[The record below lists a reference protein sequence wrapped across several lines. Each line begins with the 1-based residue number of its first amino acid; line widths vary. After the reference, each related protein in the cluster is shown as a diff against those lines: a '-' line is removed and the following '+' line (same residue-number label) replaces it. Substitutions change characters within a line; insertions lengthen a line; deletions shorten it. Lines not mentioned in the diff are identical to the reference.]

1 MNMVFIQERES
12 KGNKYLYLDKSMR
25 IRDKVFKVSK
35 YLGKKDDFTKAGI
48 REEIKRFEPE
58 ADKKILSLIV
68 EKAHKQYKLAYPI
81 SLEEIRKIEEM
92 NLKYREI
99 RRSLSRKDWEDIK
112 LRFVANFVFESNA
125 LEGNSLTLKNFA
137 DIIFENRVSNS
148 ADLREVYDARNSYA
162 VFSNL
167 LTLRREITE
176 SFIID
181 LHKKIVK
188 NIDSRT
194 GYKKIPNLLL
204 GIDVKL
210 TAPEN
215 VAQEMKKLLKWYD
228 ENKAKMYPLELA
240 FRFHHMFEC
249 IHPFS
254 DGNGRV
260 GRMLLNYIL
269 IKNGNFPIII
279 RKTQRAKYLKALQAA
294 DHNQL
299 IPLMRFA
306 LAKTK
311 ETYSK
316 FFGVYYK
323 YILK

>member
-12 KGNKYLYLDKSMR
+12 KGNNYLYLDKSMR
-25 IRDKVFKVSK
+25 IRDKVFKASK
-35 YLGKKDDFTKAGI
+35 YLGKKDDFTKARI
-48 REEIKRFEPE
+48 KEEMKKFEIE
-58 ADKKILSLIV
+58 ADKKILSLV
-68 EKAHKQYKLAYPI
+68 VKKAQKQYKLEYPI

-99 RRSLSRKDWEDIK
+99 RRSLSKKDWEDVK

-125 LEGNSLTLKNFA
+125 LEGNSLTLKNFS
-137 DIIFENRVSNS
+137 DIVFENRVSNS

-162 VFSNL
+162 VFSHL
-167 LTLRREITE
+167 LTSRREITE
-176 SFIID
+176 SLIID

-188 NIDSRT
+188 NIDVRI
-194 GYKKIPNLLL
+194 GYKKIPNFLL
-204 GIDVKL
+204 GINVKL

-215 VAQEMKKLLKWYD
+215 VAQEMKKLLRWYN
-228 ENKAKMYPLELA
+228 ENKEKIYPLELA
-240 FRFHHMFEC
+240 FKFHHRFER

-269 IKNGNFPIII
+269 LKQGYFPIIL

-294 DHNQL
+294 DHNQF

-306 LAKTK
+306 LEKTK

-316 FFGVYYK
+316 FFAVYHK
-323 YILK
+323 YV

>member
-1 MNMVFIQERES
+1 MVFIQERES
-12 KGNKYLYLDKSMR
+12 KGNSYLYLDKS
-25 IRDKVFKVSK
+25 
-35 YLGKKDDFTKAGI
+35 TKARI
-48 REEIKRFEPE
+48 KEEMKKFEFE
-58 ADKKILSLIV
+58 ADKKILSLVV
-68 EKAHKQYKLAYPI
+68 EKAQKQYKLAYPI

-99 RRSLSRKDWEDIK
+99 RRSLSKKDWEDIK

-125 LEGNSLTLKNFA
+125 LEGNSLTLKNFS
-137 DIIFENRVSNS
+137 DIVFENRVSNS

-162 VFSNL
+162 VFSHL

-188 NIDSRT
+188 NIDARI
-194 GYKKIPNLLL
+194 GYKKIPNFLL
-204 GIDVKL
+204 GTNVKL

-215 VAQEMKKLLKWYD
+215 VAQEMKNLLRWYN
-228 ENKAKMYPLELA
+228 ENKEKMYPLELA
-240 FRFHHMFEC
+240 FRFHHSFES

-269 IKNGNFPIII
+269 LKQGYFPIIL
-279 RKTQRAKYLKALQAA
+279 RKTQRTKYLKALHAA
-294 DHNQL
+294 DHNQF
-299 IPLMRFA
+299 IPLIRFA

-316 FFGVYYK
+316 FFAVYYN
-323 YILK
+323 YL

>member
-1 MNMVFIQERES
+1 MVFIQERES
-12 KGNKYLYLDKSMR
+12 KGNNYLYLDKSMR
-25 IRDKVFKVSK
+25 IRDKVFKASK
-35 YLGKKDDFTKAGI
+35 YLGKKDDFTEARIK
-48 REEIKRFEPE
+48 EEMKKFEIE
-58 ADKKILSLIV
+58 ADKKILSLV
-68 EKAHKQYKLAYPI
+68 VKKAQKQYKLAYPI

-99 RRSLSRKDWEDIK
+99 RRSLSKEDWEDVK

-125 LEGNSLTLKNFA
+125 LEGNSLTLKNFS
-137 DIIFENRVSNS
+137 DIVFENRVSNS

-162 VFSNL
+162 VFSHL

-176 SFIID
+176 SLIID
-181 LHKKIVK
+181 LHKKIVE
-188 NIDSRT
+188 NIDVRI
-194 GYKKIPNLLL
+194 GYKKIPNFLL
-204 GIDVKL
+204 GINVKL
-210 TAPEN
+210 TDPEN
-215 VAQEMKKLLKWYD
+215 VAQEMKKLLRWYN
-228 ENKAKMYPLELA
+228 ENKEKIYPLELA
-240 FRFHHMFEC
+240 FKFHHRFER

-269 IKNGNFPIII
+269 LKQGYFPIIL
-279 RKTQRAKYLKALQAA
+279 RKTQRARYLKALQAA
-294 DHNQL
+294 DHNQF

-316 FFGVYYK
+316 FFAVYHRYV
-323 YILK
+323 